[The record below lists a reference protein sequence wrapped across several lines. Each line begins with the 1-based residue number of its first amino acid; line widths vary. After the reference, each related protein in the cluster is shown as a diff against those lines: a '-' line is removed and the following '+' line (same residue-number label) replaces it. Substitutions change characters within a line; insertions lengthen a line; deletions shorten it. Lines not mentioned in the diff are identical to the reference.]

1 MNYNERLSGNEAI
14 AFAMKQIDP
23 DVMAA
28 FPITPSTEIPQY
40 FAQYVANGEVNTEFV
55 PVESEHSSMS
65 ACIGAEA
72 AGARAVTAT
81 SSAGLALMY
90 EMMYVAASSRLP
102 ITLACVNRA
111 LTGPININ
119 NDHSD
124 SMGIRDAGWI
134 QIYAEN
140 NQEAYDNFLQAM
152 PIGEHPS
159 VRLPVMICQDGFIT
173 SHALENIVLLDT
185 DSVKAFVGEYRPEHF
200 LLKAENPLAIGPYDL
215 GCHYMEHKGQQ
226 AEAMKGA
233 KKRILEVAAQ
243 FAALT
248 GREYGLFEAYRME
261 DAEIALVLIGSSA
274 GTAKVTGAGDSGGPG
289 KDSGLPPLPGG
300 GTGPD
305 PEERE
310 GPGHSGQGGE
320 LLCPGRPPVCG
331 GPGGPLR
338 SGAPS
343 PYRGICLRP
352 GGPGY
357 HPGAFC
363 VGLCPAGGHCGRG
376 RTGSGLF
383 TSGTKG
389 VNGHGKHRENL
400 SFQKDPGE
408 KRTLCGGTP
417 PLRRL
422 RGGHCGPGRS
432 AGPAGGGPGGGGQRH
447 RLPGGQL
454 LPLSLHR
461 L

>member
-152 PIGEHPS
+152 PIGPS
-159 VRLPVMICQDGFIT
+159 AGDDLSGWLYHQPRL
-173 SHALENIVLLDT
+173 
-185 DSVKAFVGEYRPEHF
+185 GEYCAAGYRLRQGLCGGVP
-200 LLKAENPLAIGPYDL
+200 P
-215 GCHYMEHKGQQ
+215 
-226 AEAMKGA
+226 GA
-233 KKRILEVAAQ
+233 FPA
-243 FAALT
+243 
-248 GREYGLFEAYRME
+248 
-261 DAEIALVLIGSSA
+261 
-274 GTAKVTGAGDSGGPG
+274 
-289 KDSGLPPLPGG
+289 
-300 GTGPD
+300 
-305 PEERE
+305 
-310 GPGHSGQGGE
+310 QGGE
-320 LLCPGRPPVCG
+320 SPGH
-331 GPGGPLR
+331 R
-338 SGAPS
+338 S
-343 PYRGICLRP
+343 L
-352 GGPGY
+352 
-357 HPGAFC
+357 
-363 VGLCPAGGHCGRG
+363 
-376 RTGSGLF
+376 
-383 TSGTKG
+383 
-389 VNGHGKHRENL
+389 
-400 SFQKDPGE
+400 
-408 KRTLCGGTP
+408 
-417 PLRRL
+417 
-422 RGGHCGPGRS
+422 
-432 AGPAGGGPGGGGQRH
+432 
-447 RLPGGQL
+447 
-454 LPLSLHR
+454 
-461 L
+461 